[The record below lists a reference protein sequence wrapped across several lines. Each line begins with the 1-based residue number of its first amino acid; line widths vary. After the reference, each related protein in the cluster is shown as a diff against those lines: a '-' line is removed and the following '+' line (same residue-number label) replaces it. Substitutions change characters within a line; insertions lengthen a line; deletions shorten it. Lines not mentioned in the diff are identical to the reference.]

1 MRYYFYLLFLLIGIM
16 TNSQE
21 ISEDFSNRNLD
32 VIEDE
37 KSIREMIS
45 NDGVDVDDIVWSRV
59 VYEEVDLS
67 QKFNHPLYFPKDGL
81 EDENRKSLWKIIRE
95 AILSKK
101 IENIYN
107 DANPNFKEKMGSETF
122 LSRIQNTDGPE
133 PILLRSADITAYIL
147 KGVWYFDKRRG
158 EMFYKVLGIMPR
170 GRDMN
175 NFMSDDPVDLFW
187 LSFDDLRPYI
197 LEDIVVINKNNS
209 FKTSF
214 DEILTS
220 RIFSARIIG
229 TNNMFNNRF
238 IEDYIEDP
246 FMRLIE
252 SERIKSDI
260 LNFELDLW
268 ID

>member
-1 MRYYFYLLFLLIGIM
+1 MMRYYLFICLFGLM
-16 TNSQE
+16 SNSQV
-21 ISEDFSNRNLD
+21 ISENFTNNNSDDSKNENKIL
-32 VIEDE
+32 EL
-37 KSIREMIS
+37 IS
-45 NDGVDVDDIVWSRV
+45 YDDVDVDDIVWSRV

-81 EDENRKSLWKIIRE
+81 DDENRKSLWYIIRE
-95 AILSKK
+95 SILTLK
-101 IENIYN
+101 IKNIYN
-107 DANPNFKEKMGSETF
+107 DANPNFTEKMDSDTF

-133 PILLRSADITAYIL
+133 PILLRSADISSYIL

-158 EMFYKVLGIMPR
+158 ELFYKILGIMPR

-175 NFMSDDPVDLFW
+175 NFMSDDPVNLFW
-187 LSFDDLRPYI
+187 ISFDDLRPY
-197 LEDIVVINKNNS
+197 LLDENVLVNKNNS
-209 FKTSF
+209 FKSSF
-214 DEILTS
+214 DKILTS
-220 RIFSARIIG
+220 RVFSARIIG

-246 FMRLIE
+246 FMQLIE
-252 SERIKSDI
+252 SEKIKNNI

>member
-1 MRYYFYLLFLLIGIM
+1 
-16 TNSQE
+16 
-21 ISEDFSNRNLD
+21 
-32 VIEDE
+32 
-37 KSIREMIS
+37 
-45 NDGVDVDDIVWSRV
+45 
-59 VYEEVDLS
+59 
-67 QKFNHPLYFPKDGL
+67 
-81 EDENRKSLWKIIRE
+81 
-95 AILSKK
+95 
-101 IENIYN
+101 
-107 DANPNFKEKMGSETF
+107 
-122 LSRIQNTDGPE
+122 
-133 PILLRSADITAYIL
+133 
-147 KGVWYFDKRRG
+147 
-158 EMFYKVLGIMPR
+158 
-170 GRDMN
+170 MN